1 MSAISGLNGAGSA
14 SASWA
19 ASGGTDRAAAMK
31 QRMFA
36 KVDSNGDGQVDG
48 AELQKL
54 LDKMSQRT
62 GQDMGKAA
70 DVMKSMD
77 SNGDGSLSADE
88 LQQGMKSLMS
98 TVDLAKSRDGAMGPP
113 PGPPPDDGD
122 GDRDAA
128 QDGGQVSSLL
138 HQIASAM
145 DSNGDGTVSAD
156 EMKSFLAKV
165 DTGLGTPGTAAASS
179 PATASASSAASHAGQ
194 GADAS
199 QDGGHHHGHQ
209 HSGMGGDL
217 QALLSKIITAYSAGS
232 TTAASGA
239 GGTVSATA

>member
-19 ASGGTDRAAAMK
+19 ASGGTDRAAAMQ

-54 LDKMSQRT
+54 LEKMSQRT

-98 TVDLAKSRDGAMGPP
+98 TVDLAKGRDGAMGPP

-122 GDRDAA
+122 GDHDAA
-128 QDGGQVSSLL
+128 QGGGQVSSLL

-145 DSNGDGTVSAD
+145 DTNGDGTVSAD

-165 DTGLGTPGTAAASS
+165 DTGLGTPGTAA
-179 PATASASSAASHAGQ
+179 ASSAASHAGQ